1 MKKQL
6 KNVYLIIGRSG
17 SGKDSIVDGVVNQ
30 GYSRI
35 VSYTTRPRRLNEKNT
50 HIFISDTEVDS
61 YRDDMCAYTKIG
73 EYEYFATYEQL
84 MNNDFYIIDPAGLQN
99 LISKKENHQHKS
111 LENIN
116 FVVIY
121 VYVPQDLRVSRLV
134 DIRKDKPEVMTKRL
148 EDEEKQFAEFEEKRK
163 YDYMITNIDLEKSI
177 TSVIDIVNRNNDL
190 IS

>member
-1 MKKQL
+1 MKKHL
-6 KNVYLIIGRSG
+6 KNVYLIVGRSG

-84 MNNDFYIIDPAGLQN
+84 MNNDLYIIDPAGLQN
-99 LISKKENHQHKS
+99 LISKKELNQHKS

-121 VYVPQDLRVSRLV
+121 VYVPQELRLGRIL
-134 DIRKDKPEVMTKRL
+134 DIRKDSPEIVAKRL
-148 EDEEKQFAEFEEKRK
+148 KDEDEQFTEFEREKR
-163 YDYMITNIDLEKSI
+163 YDYMIENIALEESI
-177 TSVIDIVNRNNDL
+177 TSVIDIINRKNEL
-190 IS
+190 ES

>member
-1 MKKQL
+1 MKKHL
-6 KNVYLIIGRSG
+6 KNVYLIVGRSG

-84 MNNDFYIIDPAGLQN
+84 MNNDLYIIDPAGLQN
-99 LISKKENHQHKS
+99 LISKKELKQHKS

-121 VYVPQDLRVSRLV
+121 VYVPQELRLGRILE
-134 DIRKDKPEVMTKRL
+134 IRKDSPEVVAKRL
-148 EDEEKQFAEFEEKRK
+148 KDEDDQFTEFERKKR
-163 YDYMITNIDLEKSI
+163 YDYMIENIALEESI
-177 TSVIDIVNRNNDL
+177 TSVIDIINRKNEL
-190 IS
+190 ES